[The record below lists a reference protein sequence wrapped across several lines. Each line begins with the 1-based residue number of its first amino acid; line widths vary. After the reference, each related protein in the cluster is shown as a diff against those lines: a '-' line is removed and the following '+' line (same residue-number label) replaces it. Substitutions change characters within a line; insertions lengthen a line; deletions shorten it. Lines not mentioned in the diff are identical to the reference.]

1 MAKNIGVWGVDI
13 GQCALKALRLE
24 LIDGRPTAT
33 DFDYIEHAKILS
45 QPDADPDTL
54 IREAL
59 EKFLSRNAE
68 KVKYDEVA
76 ISISGQS
83 GLVRFVKLPP
93 VEEKKIGDIVK
104 FEARQQ
110 IPFPLD
116 EVIWDYQKIAGGEA
130 VEGFAT
136 DTEIGLFA
144 MKRDVISRYLGYFQS
159 TRMEVHLIQMTP
171 LALVNFAIYEIFKK
185 GGPAEDT
192 SGGEETSPEDTPRGK
207 KRCVVVLDIGTEAS
221 NLIIT
226 DGDKV
231 IWQRPIPLGGNNFTR
246 ALTKEL
252 KLTFAKAEHLKR
264 NAAKSPEMANIL
276 KAIKPVLSDFV
287 GEVQRSLGYFSNTHR
302 DCHISYMVGL
312 GSAFKLPGLQKYLSE
327 KLSLDVR
334 KPTEF
339 HRLAGEQV
347 TKDPLFTDNVLT
359 FPVAYGLALQ
369 GLGLARLTTNLLPTE
384 IRTDRLIRAKK
395 PYAAAAAAMLLLGVF
410 GLAFSYA
417 APYKALSDPAIDKSI
432 KEVEAASKDYS
443 RQESEYNSRIT
454 KAKETQSDVK
464 LIIAGQEERLNW
476 PRFLEVQTA
485 ALPRPPHGQDP
496 GNLQDPE
503 QQKFWKMEGDIGLRA
518 YQWWLSR
525 MRDGVRIDQMLD
537 DANSENPKYL
547 AVVNVEAFH
556 TRWVKDLGKFL
567 DQVDTLVFKEYRENI
582 ADTMK
587 EDERVRDETQNRN
600 KPKPLEGGG
609 WVVEIR
615 GYTEHE
621 AGPQFIKLGLVR
633 NLQQI
638 DKFAQDETKI
648 SRYIVGGKDP
658 VKGKVSHVFV
668 YKVWTVNNATSHLP
682 VHIQQSYLEAILG
695 GGRRGGMD
703 GTSGP
708 PGMAMGTP
716 PGGAPGDTMGAYGS
730 MMAGAGGAASPADEL
745 APQWR
750 PLKGGRAAM
759 TPGMPGYSGSG
770 GMIPPGTGSPDDA
783 GAPGAAGSGGISLPP
798 PPTGTAGGIGLPSP
812 PVGTG
817 GGVAP
822 GGPILPGGSRVG
834 QPPSTS
840 SGSGRI
846 RHEFVVMFIWREPV
860 PPVPVDTP

>member
-1 MAKNIGVWGVDI
+1 MAKSIGVWGIDI

-159 TRMEVHLIQMTP
+159 SRMEVHLIQMTP
-171 LALVNFAIYEIFKK
+171 LALVNYTIYEIFNK
-185 GGPAEDT
+185 GGPTDE
-192 SGGEETSPEDTPRGK
+192 SGGEQEASQEEVPRGK

-264 NAAKSPEMANIL
+264 NAAKSPEMTNIL

-327 KLSLDVR
+327 KLSLEVR
-334 KPTEF
+334 KLGEF
-339 HRLAGEQV
+339 RRLAGEQV
-347 TKDPLFTDNVLT
+347 TKDPLFVDNVLT

-369 GLGLARLTTNLLPTE
+369 GLGLARLTTNLLPSE
-384 IRTDRLIRAKK
+384 IRIDRLIRAKK

-417 APYKALSDPAIDKSI
+417 APYKALTDPAIDKSI

-454 KAKETQSDVK
+454 KAKETQADVK

-485 ALPRPPHGQDP
+485 ALPRPPQGENDP
-496 GNLQDPE
+496 GTLQEPE
-503 QQKFWKMEGDIGLRA
+503 QQKFWKLEGERGLQA
-518 YQWWLSR
+518 YQWWLQR
-525 MRDGVRIDQMLD
+525 MRNGVRIDQMLD
-537 DANSENPKYL
+537 DSNSENPKYL
-547 AVVNVEAFH
+547 AIVNVEAVH
-556 TRWVKDLGKFL
+556 TRWVKDVGKFL
-567 DQVDTLVFKEYRENI
+567 DQVDALVFKEYRENI

-587 EDERVRDETQNRN
+587 EDERIRDETQNRN

-609 WVVEIR
+609 WIVEIR

-633 NLQQI
+633 NLQKI
-638 DKFAQDETKI
+638 DVFAQDDTKI
-648 SRYIVGGKDP
+648 SRYITGGKDP
-658 VKGKVSHVFV
+658 VKGKVSHAFV
-668 YKVWTVNNATSHLP
+668 YKVWTINNATSHLP
-682 VHIQQSYLEAILG
+682 VYIQQSYLEAVLSG
-695 GGRRGGMD
+695 SGRGSSD

-708 PGMAMGTP
+708 PGGMAMGAP
-716 PGGAPGDTMGAYGS
+716 AGAPGDTAGAYGS
-730 MMAGAGGAASPADEL
+730 MMMGGGSMASANEL
-745 APQWR
+745 APSWR
-750 PLKGGRAAM
+750 PLKGGRAAGVA
-759 TPGMPGYSGSG
+759 GMAGYGGSGS
-770 GMIPPGTGSPDDA
+770 MIPPGSGSPDDA
-783 GAPGAAGSGGISLPP
+783 TGEGGTGGISLPNP
-798 PPTGTAGGIGLPSP
+798 PIGTGGGIGLPPP

-817 GGVAP
+817 GGGAA
-822 GGPILPGGSRVG
+822 GGILPPGSTPGANQPASAGG
-834 QPPSTS
+834 T
-840 SGSGRI
+840 GRT
-846 RHEFVVMFIWREPV
+846 RHEFVVMFVWREPV
-860 PPVPVDTP
+860 PPVPEDTP